1 MNLGWVLVLL
11 AGAGAG
17 MAGGAHALPPAVVAQ
32 SDLLPRLDVP
42 YVPTQSEVVAEMLKL
57 ADLNQDDVLYDLG
70 CGDGRLVIT
79 AAQKFGAR
87 GIGVD
92 IDPER
97 IEESERNAKQAGVT
111 GRVKFFEQDLFRTD
125 LREATAVTLYLF
137 PDVNVRLRPKLL
149 RELKPGTPVIS
160 NEFNMGEWEA
170 DRVLRVQAPD
180 RIYVVYYWLVPAHA
194 EGTWQWR
201 LPSPTGPVDYT
212 LQLRQQF
219 QKVSGTATV
228 NGKAA
233 SLTDVQLSGNQLNF
247 TIQAQEQTPTVRFNG
262 HLSGDSIRGTASGL
276 AANKSEDWK
285 ADRTVR
291 LAPGWVR

>member
-1 MNLGWVLVLL
+1 MGLGVVALL

-17 MAGGAHALPPAVVAQ
+17 SLSGMHALPPAIVAQ

-87 GIGVD
+87 GVGVD

-97 IEESERNAKQAGVT
+97 IEESERNAKRAGVSE
-111 GRVKFFEQDLFRTD
+111 RVKFFEQDLFRTD
-125 LREATAVTLYLF
+125 LAEATAVTLYLF
-137 PDVNVRLRPKLL
+137 PEINVRLRPKLL
-149 RELKPGTPVIS
+149 RELRPGTPVVS
-160 NEFNMGEWEA
+160 NEFDMGEWEA

-180 RIYVVYYWLVPAHA
+180 RVYVVYYWLVPVHT

-201 LPSPTGPVDYT
+201 LPSPAGPVDYT
-212 LQLRQQF
+212 LQLHQQF

-233 SLTDVQLSGNQLNF
+233 LLSDVQLSGDQLHF
-247 TIQAQEQTPTVRFNG
+247 TIQTPEQTATATRFSG
-262 HLSGDSIRGTASGL
+262 RLSGDSIRGSALSG
-276 AANKSEDWK
+276 KPEDWR
-285 ADRTVR
+285 ADRIASPV
-291 LAPGWVR
+291 PGWMR